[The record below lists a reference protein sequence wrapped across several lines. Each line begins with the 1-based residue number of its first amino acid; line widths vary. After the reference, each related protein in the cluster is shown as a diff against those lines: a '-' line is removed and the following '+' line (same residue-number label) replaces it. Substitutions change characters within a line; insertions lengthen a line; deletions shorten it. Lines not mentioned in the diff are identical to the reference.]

1 MGRSLKR
8 QAGRKEPLHVEPRL
22 LDLTDRFMAAAL
34 DQDRWMDALEAL
46 ADYTGSSHAQLI
58 GLGDAATVPFNLVT
72 NLDEAPLRKFVEID
86 GGNPEINYRV
96 SASLLDAQLTLRSEA
111 DYRAVQP
118 GLRSDTYVDYAQEH
132 DISNGCQTKLIEN
145 PQGMVGFALLR
156 SRKDGATDARV
167 RQVFTEIAPH
177 VRSAVRTQLALEQAG
192 PGLLAGA
199 LGQAG
204 VAVFV
209 VGGDGAVLAM
219 TDLAEATVS
228 QGRLHVTRGRLNA
241 IDAGDTVRLHQT
253 FARHCLGQ
261 PALPLETVLLP
272 GPGRSRPVLLDVVR
286 APRVADGFG
295 FIPHVLVILR
305 GGGRWH
311 GSAVTVLTA
320 LYRLS
325 PGEAD
330 VALRL
335 AEGHTRQAIAEAR
348 QSSLATV
355 RAQLKAIFLK
365 VGVEREAELI
375 VRLRTMLQL

>member
-1 MGRSLKR
+1 M
-8 QAGRKEPLHVEPRL
+8 EPRL

-58 GLGDAATVPFNLVT
+58 GIGGSATVPFNLVT
-72 NLDEAPLRKFVEID
+72 NLDEAPLREFVEID
-86 GGNPEINYRV
+86 GGSPEISYRV
-96 SASLLDAQLTLRSEA
+96 SASVPDGQLILRSEE
-111 DYRAVQP
+111 DYRAAQSR
-118 GLRSDTYVDYAQEH
+118 LRSDTYIDFAHQH
-132 DISNGCQTKLIEN
+132 DIANGCHTKLLESQ
-145 PQGMVGFALLR
+145 QGMVGFALLR
-156 SRKDGATDARV
+156 SRKDGATDERI
-167 RQVFTEIAPH
+167 RQVFAEIAPH

-219 TDLAEATVS
+219 TDLAEAAVS
-228 QGRLHVTRGRLNA
+228 QGRLCVTHGRLNA
-241 IDAGDTVRLHQT
+241 LDAGDTVRLHQA
-253 FARHCLGQ
+253 FARHCLGD
-261 PALPLETVLLP
+261 PALPLESVLLP
-272 GPGRSRPVLLDVVR
+272 GPGRGRPVLLDVVR
-286 APRVADGFG
+286 APRVADSFG
-295 FIPHVLVILR
+295 FSPHALVILR

-311 GSAVTVLTA
+311 GSAAAVLTA

-330 VALRL
+330 VALQL

-348 QSSLATV
+348 QSTLATV